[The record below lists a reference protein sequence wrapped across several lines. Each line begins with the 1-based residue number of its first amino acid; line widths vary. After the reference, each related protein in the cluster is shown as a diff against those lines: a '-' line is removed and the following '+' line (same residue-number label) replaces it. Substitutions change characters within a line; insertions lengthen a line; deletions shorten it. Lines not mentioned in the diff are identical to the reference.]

1 MEEVSKYQK
10 FETATINRGQ
20 IKNAEYNPR
29 RISDSAKK
37 KLKDNIKRVG
47 LLDTIVVNKNTMN
60 IVSGHQRISILDS
73 LERKKDY
80 NLTVAMVDLS
90 EKEEKEQNIFFN
102 NTKVQGEFDTDIL
115 ASMLSDIDFECA
127 GLDINDVGI
136 LGVEVDLPSI
146 EEPSEADKEV
156 MKLNNE
162 IYDNKREMRKAVM
175 SHSQTKNEEL
185 VDTFV
190 VLTFSNQSNKEVFL
204 QRFGF
209 RPQEKYIK
217 GEVLSDMVERVD

>member
-1 MEEVSKYQK
+1 MEVSKFQK
-10 FETATINRGQ
+10 FETCNVNRSEIQ
-20 IKNAEYNPR
+20 NAEYNPR
-29 RISDSAKK
+29 RISESAKK

-80 NLTVAMVDLS
+80 NLTVSMVDLS
-90 EKEEKEQNIFFN
+90 EKEEKEQNVFFN
-102 NTKVQGEFDTDIL
+102 NMKVQGEFDTDLL
-115 ASMLSDIDFECA
+115 AEMLSDIDFECA

-136 LGVEVDLPSI
+136 LGVEVDLPFI
-146 EEPSEADKEV
+146 EEPSESDKEV

-162 IYDNKREMRKAVM
+162 IFENKREMRKAVM
-175 SHSQTKNEEL
+175 NHSQTRNEES

-190 VLTFSNQSNKEVFL
+190 ILTFSNQNNKEVFL

>member
-10 FETATINRGQ
+10 FETATINREQ
-20 IKNAEYNPR
+20 IKNAKYNPR

-73 LERKKDY
+73 LERKKNY

-115 ASMLSDIDFECA
+115 AE
-127 GLDINDVGI
+127 
-136 LGVEVDLPSI
+136 
-146 EEPSEADKEV
+146 
-156 MKLNNE
+156 
-162 IYDNKREMRKAVM
+162 
-175 SHSQTKNEEL
+175 
-185 VDTFV
+185 
-190 VLTFSNQSNKEVFL
+190 
-204 QRFGF
+204 
-209 RPQEKYIK
+209 
-217 GEVLSDMVERVD
+217 

>member
-73 LERKKDY
+73 LERKK
-80 NLTVAMVDLS
+80 
-90 EKEEKEQNIFFN
+90 
-102 NTKVQGEFDTDIL
+102 
-115 ASMLSDIDFECA
+115 
-127 GLDINDVGI
+127 
-136 LGVEVDLPSI
+136 
-146 EEPSEADKEV
+146 
-156 MKLNNE
+156 E
-162 IYDNKREMRKAVM
+162 IGRAHV
-175 SHSQTKNEEL
+175 
-185 VDTFV
+185 
-190 VLTFSNQSNKEVFL
+190 
-204 QRFGF
+204 
-209 RPQEKYIK
+209 
-217 GEVLSDMVERVD
+217 